1 MKAHTN
7 NNRFF
12 RMYRTITKI
21 AKRFFTDAQ
30 IYKYGFNWSPMYRRS
45 TGRLVTVSED
55 LRYVKIKIPLSIKNR
70 NFVGTIFGG
79 SLFSAT
85 DPIYMIQLMNI
96 LGDNYVVWDKSATI
110 HFKRPAK
117 ETVFTEFI
125 FSENDIKHIKNEVS
139 KNGEFNLVKTPN
151 IVDKNNT
158 IIAQLSKTI
167 YVADKQYYKEK
178 RKRKTKSSS

>member
-1 MKAHTN
+1 
-7 NNRFF
+7 
-12 RMYRTITKI
+12 MYRTITKI

-45 TGRLVTVSED
+45 TGRLLKVSED
-55 LRYVKIKIPLSIKNR
+55 LMYVKIKIPLSIKNR

-96 LGDNYVVWDKSATI
+96 LGDDYVVWDKSATI
-110 HFKRPAK
+110 KFKRPAK
-117 ETVFTEFI
+117 EIVFAEFI
-125 FSENDIKHIKNEVS
+125 FSEEDLNLIKTEVS

-151 IVDKNNT
+151 IVDKNGT
-158 IIAQLSKTI
+158 IIAELSKTI
-167 YVADKQYYKEK
+167 YVADKVFYKNK
-178 RKRKTKSSS
+178 LKRKTNSPA